1 MTSEEKAKE
10 LVEKMYQK
18 FDTSN
23 YQDFDIDESDNDL
36 NSKLWERNNDLFIK
50 IYKTYAK
57 QCALI
62 AVEEVKE
69 AIFWHPY
76 ESPNFEL
83 EYWNEVMNEIEKL

>member
-1 MTSEEKAKE
+1 MKPKEKATE
-10 LVEKMYQK
+10 LIEKMYHK

-62 AVEEVKE
+62 AVDEIMNIEWDE
-69 AIFWHPY
+69 
-76 ESPNFEL
+76 FEMSG
-83 EYWNEVMNEIEKL
+83 NEVMYWQEVKQEIEKL